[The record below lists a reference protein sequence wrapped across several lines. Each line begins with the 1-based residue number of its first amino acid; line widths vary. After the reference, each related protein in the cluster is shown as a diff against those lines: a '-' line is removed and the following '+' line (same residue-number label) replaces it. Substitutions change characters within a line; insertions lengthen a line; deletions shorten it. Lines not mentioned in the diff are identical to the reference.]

1 MRGKATIHKMNAEI
15 TASGR
20 LFIHQHAAHCESGVT
35 SALFRDQGV
44 EVSEA
49 MVFGIGSG
57 IFFGHFPFIKWVGM
71 PITTFRSR
79 PRTLFPKVA
88 KRLGGEFFTKEYR
101 NTQKGMAALRKA
113 LSDDHIVG
121 LTTNIYWLSYFPN
134 RFRFQFNGH
143 NIIVLREIENGF
155 RISDPILDH
164 PVDCSTEDLE
174 RARFARGPLEPKGFM
189 YWAETV
195 VENPDFRRAC
205 LEGIKESC
213 YMMLRVP
220 FPFVGIKGMRYLA
233 KNIIKS
239 PDKLGFPEA
248 CRRLANVVR
257 MQEEVGT
264 GGAGFRFMYAAFLQ
278 EAAELFGSDEL
289 AELSREMTAIGDIWR
304 EFAVVSARI
313 VKQRGQSEETF
324 AKAGGLM
331 LTCAGRE
338 GQFFKEL
345 HNVARK
351 LEA

>member
-1 MRGKATIHKMNAEI
+1 MNTEI
-15 TASGR
+15 TVSGR
-20 LFIHQHAAHCESGVT
+20 PFIHQHAAHCESGVT

-57 IFFGHFPFIKWVGM
+57 MFFGHLPFIKWVGM

-88 KRLGGEFFTKEYR
+88 KRLGGKFFTRQYR
-101 NTQKGMAALRKA
+101 NAQKGMIELRQALKDGH
-113 LSDDHIVG
+113 LVG
-121 LTTNIYWLSYFPN
+121 LTTNIYWLSYMPH

-155 RISDPILDH
+155 RVSDPVLDH
-164 PVDCSTEDLE
+164 PVDCSYEDLE

-189 YWAETV
+189 YWAESV

-205 LEGIKESC
+205 LEGMKESC

-239 PDKLGFPEA
+239 PERLGFPEA

-278 EAAELFGSDEL
+278 ETAELFGSEEL
-289 AELSREMTAIGDIWR
+289 AELSQEMTAIGDIWR

-313 VKQRGQSEETF
+313 VKQRGQATDTF

-331 LTCAGRE
+331 LICAGRE
-338 GQFFKEL
+338 EQLFKDLDEL
-345 HNVARK
+345 VRK
-351 LEA
+351 LRS

>member
-1 MRGKATIHKMNAEI
+1 MNREL
-15 TASGR
+15 TADGR
-20 LFIHQHAAHCESGVT
+20 PFIHQHSAHCESGVT
-35 SALFRDQGV
+35 AALFRDKGV
-44 EVSEA
+44 EISEA

-57 IFFGHFPFIKWVGM
+57 MFFGHLPFIKWVGM

-88 KRLGGEFFTKEYR
+88 KRLGGKYFASKYHNVE
-101 NTQKGMAALRKA
+101 KGMAALRQA
-113 LSDDHIVG
+113 LQSGHLVG
-121 LTTNIYWLSYFPN
+121 LTTNIYWLSYMPR

-155 RISDPILDH
+155 RVSDPILDH

-189 YWAETV
+189 YCAETV
-195 VENPDFRRAC
+195 VENPDLRRAC
-205 LEGIKESC
+205 LAGIKESC

-239 PDKLGFPEA
+239 PDKLGFAEA

-278 EAAELFGSDEL
+278 EAAELFASEEL

-304 EFAVVSARI
+304 EFAIVSARV
-313 VKQRGQSEETF
+313 VKQRGQAENTF

-331 LTCAGRE
+331 LICAGRE
-338 GQFFKEL
+338 EQFFKDL
-345 HNVARK
+345 DKVVKK
-351 LEA
+351 LKV